1 MSADERGRVRS
12 NAEPRSIISNA
23 PRFPRKLDVW
33 MSEQF
38 ADTIATN
45 ADRRELTSS
54 AVVREALARDLSQI
68 GALPPRPN
76 GCADADHVQA

>member
-1 MSADERGRVRS
+1 
-12 NAEPRSIISNA
+12 
-23 PRFPRKLDVW
+23 

>member
-1 MSADERGRVRS
+1 MRADERGRVRS
-12 NAEPRSIISNA
+12 NAEQHSIVSKA

-54 AVVREALARDLSQI
+54 ALARDLSQI